1 MFTFSTNG
9 IEIGNVYTTFYPFI
23 YDFGYIGILPLLSI
37 PAVYYC
43 FTYNKVLRMS
53 ERNVFNYKLF
63 IFSYLFND
71 LVMLPFSNRFYET
84 VLDAA
89 FLKFLILSWVLVDLL
104 FEHSVVLGKTR
115 IRIRLIKQ

>member
-1 MFTFSTNG
+1 
-9 IEIGNVYTTFYPFI
+9 
-23 YDFGYIGILPLLSI
+23 
-37 PAVYYC
+37 
-43 FTYNKVLRMS
+43 MS